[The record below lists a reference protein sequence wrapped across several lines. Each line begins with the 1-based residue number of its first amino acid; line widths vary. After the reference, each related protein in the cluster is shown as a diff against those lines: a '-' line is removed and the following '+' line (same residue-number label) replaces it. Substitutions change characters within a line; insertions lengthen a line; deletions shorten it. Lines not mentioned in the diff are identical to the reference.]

1 VPNAKIKSLDHVI
14 RLLVSAVGRD
24 GNFILNVGP
33 QPDGQIDPAQAARLR
48 EIGEWL
54 HKYGESI
61 YATRGG
67 PYLPG
72 DFGVSTYR
80 SKTIFLHILNPAG
93 ATLTLPALPA
103 TILACS
109 SLTGGQ
115 ASCKQSDSGVEIA
128 LSGNASPIDTIVE
141 VTLASPAV
149 EITPIPTPVAPKAAA
164 GRPAAVSQNLPDHLV
179 LGKGDRL

>member
-1 VPNAKIKSLDHVI
+1 VI

-33 QPDGQIDPAQAARLR
+33 QPDGQIDPVQAARLR

-80 SKTIFLHILNPAG
+80 GKTIYLHILNPSG
-93 ATLTLPALPA
+93 KTLSLPALPA
-103 TILACS
+103 KVQACS

-115 ASCKQSDSGVEIA
+115 ASCKQSDAGVEVTLPVNPSA
-128 LSGNASPIDTIVE
+128 IDTIVE
-141 VTLASPAV
+141 MTLESPAA
-149 EITPIPTPVAPKAAA
+149 EIKTIPTPAAPK
-164 GRPAAVSQNLPDHLV
+164 PATEKT
-179 LGKGDRL
+179 GGGF